1 MILKKMLELKEENET
16 LNEMVRRYELILG
29 EIQDLSSQND
39 YNNPKMLN
47 RQIFNLA
54 KTKIDEPNKLWEKME

>member
-1 MILKKMLELKEENET
+1 MIIKKLLELKEENET
-16 LNEMVRRYELILG
+16 LHEMIRRYELILG

-54 KTKIDEPNKLWEKME
+54 KTKIDEPNNLWEKTE